1 MQFKDYYDILGVKP
15 EASEA
20 EIKSAYRKLA
30 RKFHP
35 DVSKESGAEEKF
47 KAANEAYEA
56 LKDPA
61 KRRAYDDLRARGY
74 RPGQEFHPP
83 PDYGDG
89 AEFDFSNLHGEAG
102 FSDFF
107 ESLFGRGPRAQ
118 GRAGPRRGRDVQA
131 RIAIPLSTAF
141 SGGRERIS
149 LRDGDGSERTLEVR
163 IPPGILPGQT
173 IRLSGQGSPG
183 VQGGPGGDLLLEVS
197 VTDDGRFQLQGRD
210 VLLTL
215 PIAPWE
221 AALGATI
228 TVPTLGGE
236 VELKIPAG
244 SNSGKRM
251 RLRGRGMPGHK
262 PGDQLVTL
270 EVHVPPA
277 ENDAQRKLYEQMAKS
292 FDFDPRAVIS
302 ASIR

>member
-15 EASEA
+15 EATEA

-30 RKFHP
+30 RKYHP

-47 KAANEAYEA
+47 KGVNEAYEA

-83 PDYGDG
+83 PEYGDG
-89 AEFDFSNLHGEAG
+89 ADFDFSTMRGEG
-102 FSDFF
+102 GDFSDFF
-107 ESLFGRGPRAQ
+107 ESLFGRGARAG

-131 RIAIPLSTAF
+131 RIAIALTTAF

-163 IPPGILPGQT
+163 IPAGILPGQQ
-173 IRLSGQGSPG
+173 IRLGGQGAPG
-183 VQGGPGGDLLLEVS
+183 ASGGPAGDLLLEVQL
-197 VTDDGRFQLQGRD
+197 TDDPRFHLSGRD
-210 VLLTL
+210 ILLTL
-215 PIAPWE
+215 PISPWE
-221 AALGATI
+221 AALGATVP
-228 TVPTLGGE
+228 VPTLGGD

-244 SNSGKRM
+244 TNSGKRM
-251 RLRGRGMPGHK
+251 RLRGRGMPGAK
-262 PGDQLVTL
+262 AGDQLVTL
-270 EVHVPPA
+270 EVHAPPA
-277 ENDAQRKLYEQMAKS
+277 HTDAQRKLYEKMAET
-292 FDFDPRAVIS
+292 FDYDPRATS
-302 ASIR
+302 SMK